1 MQYIKLLQKRG
12 QLSSCAGCS
21 HMHLPYN
28 ALENLKIS
36 AITNELLAHAP
47 SRQIHIEKRLE
58 SLGFEAIKN
67 NAITLML
74 QYCYSK

>member
-1 MQYIKLLQKRG
+1 MVIIKRVLDKVFLCVKIKKKCNVVKMQYIKLLQKRG

-36 AITNELLAHAP
+36 AIC
-47 SRQIHIEKRLE
+47 K
-58 SLGFEAIKN
+58 
-67 NAITLML
+67 
-74 QYCYSK
+74 